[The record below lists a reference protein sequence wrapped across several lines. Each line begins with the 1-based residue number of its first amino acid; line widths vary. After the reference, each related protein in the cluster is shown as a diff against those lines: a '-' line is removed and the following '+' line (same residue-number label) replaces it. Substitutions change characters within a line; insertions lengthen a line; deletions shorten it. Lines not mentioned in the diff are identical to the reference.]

1 MRTALGRVADLGCRL
16 TCRSAEQAPN
26 LLTRTLCALPATLP
40 PHSLQVTFRL
50 EDVEAVAVDH
60 RGPAGVAATRCFS
73 TGVSGFGVDVA
84 ALEPSPRSALTA
96 VLSRSNSSGACSSSP
111 APDPARHGAQLCCVH
126 RLTSLPETRSQVVQ
140 TLDCTIVT
148 VHANS
153 ECDLACVHQRRQ
165 ASRAAALGSRLSRV
179 SLRAA
184 WSCVCKMR
192 GSLWRSPRPGV
203 ARWCT

>member
-1 MRTALGRVADLGCRL
+1 MRTALGHVADLGCRL
-16 TCRSAEQAPN
+16 TCRSAEQAPS
-26 LLTRTLCALPATLP
+26 LLTRTLCPPPAPLPYP
-40 PHSLQVTFRL
+40 LQVTFRL

-111 APDPARHGAQLCCVH
+111 KPDPARHGAQLCYVH

-140 TLDCTIVT
+140 TLD
-148 VHANS
+148 
-153 ECDLACVHQRRQ
+153 
-165 ASRAAALGSRLSRV
+165 
-179 SLRAA
+179 
-184 WSCVCKMR
+184 
-192 GSLWRSPRPGV
+192 
-203 ARWCT
+203 